1 MFKNLY
7 IKTYGCQM
15 NVYDSDRIK
24 DLLKPLNYQLTD
36 DPVQA
41 DLSILN
47 TCHIREKA
55 EQKVYSDLGRLR
67 QHQTNR
73 RQQGDEMLIAVGG
86 CVAQAE
92 GEEILRQAPY
102 VSMVFGPQT
111 YHRLPEMIAQMTRQ
125 KDARKG
131 RGAGRG
137 IVDTDFPVES
147 KFDSL
152 PTPQSSSVSAF
163 LSIQEGCDKFCTF
176 CVVPYTRGT
185 EYSRPAGDILQ
196 EARRLVELGAKEITL
211 LGQNVNA
218 YHGQAP
224 HLSSHGDQEWGL
236 GRLLHELAT
245 IDGLHRLRYMTSH
258 PRDMDQDLIDA
269 HGQIPQLMPFLHL
282 PVQSGSDAL
291 LKTMNRKHTAKD
303 YLDIIDRLRKA
314 RPDIAFSSDFIIG
327 FPGETQ
333 QDHQATL
340 DLVRQVDF
348 AQAYS
353 FKYSVRPGTPA
364 GSMDGQVAETLKT
377 ERLYEIQDLLKE
389 QQWAFNK
396 TKVGTV
402 QSVLFDRIGKVP
414 GQILGKT
421 PYMQSVPLE
430 APKRL
435 LGCLTDVL
443 IKEAYA
449 NSMMGIIL
457 DSLES
462 ISVAA

>member
-1 MFKNLY
+1 
-7 IKTYGCQM
+7 
-15 NVYDSDRIK
+15 
-24 DLLKPLNYQLTD
+24 
-36 DPVQA
+36 
-41 DLSILN
+41 
-47 TCHIREKA
+47 
-55 EQKVYSDLGRLR
+55 
-67 QHQTNR
+67 
-73 RQQGDEMLIAVGG
+73 
-86 CVAQAE
+86 
-92 GEEILRQAPY
+92 
-102 VSMVFGPQT
+102 
-111 YHRLPEMIAQMTRQ
+111 
-125 KDARKG
+125 
-131 RGAGRG
+131 
-137 IVDTDFPVES
+137 
-147 KFDSL
+147 
-152 PTPQSSSVSAF
+152 
-163 LSIQEGCDKFCTF
+163 
-176 CVVPYTRGT
+176 
-185 EYSRPAGDILQ
+185 
-196 EARRLVELGAKEITL
+196 
-211 LGQNVNA
+211 
-218 YHGQAP
+218 
-224 HLSSHGDQEWGL
+224 
-236 GRLLHELAT
+236 
-245 IDGLHRLRYMTSH
+245 
-258 PRDMDQDLIDA
+258 MDQDLIDA

-327 FPGETQ
+327 FPKETQ

>member
-1 MFKNLY
+1 MKN
-7 IKTYGCQM
+7 
-15 NVYDSDRIK
+15 
-24 DLLKPLNYQLTD
+24 
-36 DPVQA
+36 
-41 DLSILN
+41 
-47 TCHIREKA
+47 
-55 EQKVYSDLGRLR
+55 
-67 QHQTNR
+67 
-73 RQQGDEMLIAVGG
+73 
-86 CVAQAE
+86 
-92 GEEILRQAPY
+92 
-102 VSMVFGPQT
+102 
-111 YHRLPEMIAQMTRQ
+111 
-125 KDARKG
+125 
-131 RGAGRG
+131 
-137 IVDTDFPVES
+137 
-147 KFDSL
+147 SL
-152 PTPQSSSVSAF
+152 
-163 LSIQEGCDKFCTF
+163 
-176 CVVPYTRGT
+176 
-185 EYSRPAGDILQ
+185 
-196 EARRLVELGAKEITL
+196 
-211 LGQNVNA
+211 
-218 YHGQAP
+218 
-224 HLSSHGDQEWGL
+224 
-236 GRLLHELAT
+236 
-245 IDGLHRLRYMTSH
+245 
-258 PRDMDQDLIDA
+258 
-269 HGQIPQLMPFLHL
+269 
-282 PVQSGSDAL
+282 
-291 LKTMNRKHTAKD
+291 
-303 YLDIIDRLRKA
+303 LDIIDRLRKA

-377 ERLYEIQDLLKE
+377 ERLYEIQDFLKE